1 MSTPCAKCQERKLLH
16 SVSWAVKYYAFW
28 KQVFKARRAQSHL
41 KQDHQLVM
49 VSPVYLKDWVI
60 HPGIGSQ
67 NLMSSSAQRGIQIHA
82 NWNVPHA
89 GNIWVYIAIQGG
101 RLSISLEEHKRKQL
115 CNFFLAVGS
124 SLFLSLL
131 SVLVIYFI
139 HKCKCQL
146 QWKEWCLLW
155 MLCRTEQPVHDLW
168 GDQTCHYVW
177 GILRTGKLRKPL
189 GKFRNKKKLFLDPSQ
204 AET

>member
-1 MSTPCAKCQERKLLH
+1 MP
-16 SVSWAVKYYAFW
+16 
-28 KQVFKARRAQSHL
+28 
-41 KQDHQLVM
+41 
-49 VSPVYLKDWVI
+49 
-60 HPGIGSQ
+60 
-67 NLMSSSAQRGIQIHA
+67 

-89 GNIWVYIAIQGG
+89 RNIWVYIAIQGG

-168 GDQTCHYVW
+168 GDQTCHYVG

-189 GKFRNKKKLFLDPSQ
+189 GKFRNEKNYFWIPARLKHNWSICPAKTQALTNLNLSFSLFQYLDSTHTIPPAIEKYFQQFFFSFNKIIGTIEDKDIPQQKLSQ
-204 AET
+204 GREVFIATT